1 MLDAGRED
9 DERQVFGGGRGVCV
23 RTRDTFSVGN
33 GQRARELRAR
43 SGCIGLVA
51 PGVAVGGN
59 GEAEDA
65 DRLSGT
71 RGDPARGD
79 FPCVV
84 QSTLH
89 SQAFVGA
96 DLRLVARHIREVPVL
111 IVPELETRAFSPPL
125 PAGEEV
131 VGVFAGEQA
140 RACTGHPPR
149 LTSRSFNRLATRRE
163 NPRWS
168 RHELGILDDPHNDA
182 ERGDGECADV
192 LVLEM
197 EHDRPEDFLCQLDA
211 VLGHR
216 RAFEAA
222 VLPQGDVGLRLRHPL
237 PRGPVM

>member
-1 MLDAGRED
+1 MEVSLGNGAGDHSEVSLGRTPLLDAGRED

-131 VGVFAGEQA
+131 VGAVSY
-140 RACTGHPPR
+140 TH
-149 LTSRSFNRLATRRE
+149 LT
-163 NPRWS
+163 
-168 RHELGILDDPHNDA
+168 
-182 ERGDGECADV
+182 
-192 LVLEM
+192 
-197 EHDRPEDFLCQLDA
+197 
-211 VLGHR
+211 
-216 RAFEAA
+216 
-222 VLPQGDVGLRLRHPL
+222 LPTKA
-237 PRGPVM
+237 